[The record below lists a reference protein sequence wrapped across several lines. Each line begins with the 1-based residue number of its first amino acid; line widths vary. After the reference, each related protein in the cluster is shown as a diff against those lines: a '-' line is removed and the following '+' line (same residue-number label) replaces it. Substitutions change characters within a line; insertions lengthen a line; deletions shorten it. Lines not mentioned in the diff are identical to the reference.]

1 MAASRTPK
9 RPRRERLGVAQASS
23 SQAGASGNASA
34 GEPRNPHSR
43 AGPGV
48 SPFSRRD
55 ALPFLVL
62 GLMVAV
68 SYFPALSGGF
78 IWDDVIF
85 TEEPVVRE
93 ASGLRSIWFSPSDIK
108 KEGHYWP
115 IVYTSF
121 WLEHKL
127 WGLAPLG
134 YHLVNVVLHLVNSV
148 LVWRLL
154 LRLAVPGAWVAA
166 AVFAVHPLHVESVAW
181 IIERKDLLS
190 ALFYLT
196 AVLTWIRFVETPA
209 WGRYVLSLAL
219 FTAGML
225 SKTVVVTLPA
235 ALLIWHGWKRER
247 VTSTDLLRLAPF
259 FAVGLGITLGDLSFY
274 TSREPLSLGYSLVER
289 ALIAARALWFY
300 AGKLLW
306 PTDLAV
312 IYPLW
317 DIRAGD
323 PLAWAWVLGA
333 AALAALLWFGRR
345 WFGPGPL
352 AGALFF
358 AVTLSP
364 VLGFVDYGYMQF
376 AFVADRFQYLA
387 GIGVMAVL
395 IGGAAAG
402 AARLPRAVR
411 MGTPYLVAAVLVI
424 LGAMTW
430 RHAGIYRDE
439 IAFFGHI
446 VSHNPDAR
454 DAYLN
459 LAHALTTADRPA
471 EALAAARSAVE
482 KRPDSASA
490 YSNLGLALLKLERLD
505 EAEKILHRGL
515 ELDPR
520 HRNARQNLAEVMR
533 KQKRHEEAVEAYR
546 RVIKRDRRYARAY
559 AGLGDSLYHLQ
570 RYDEAVASM
579 STAISLEPNSS
590 INGTLHVLLGLALQ
604 KLDRL
609 EAAAEHF
616 HRALELD
623 PADARPLVSL
633 AGLRTEQGRS
643 EEANEYLDRARKLN
657 PRDPATLQNAGEA
670 LRKQKR
676 YAEAIE
682 AYRAVLDIDPEYALA
697 HAGLGNTLF
706 QMKRY
711 QEALASV
718 TRAVTLVPDL
728 RIAGSLHVIAGRALQ
743 ELGRPGEAVEQYERA
758 LEINPRNTQAVDRFA
773 MMRFGQKHYQEA
785 LRLYRTLV
793 ELQPD
798 SAQSHSNLGAT
809 LYHLNRLDDAR
820 RSFERALA
828 LDPALKTAQAGLKE
842 ARRRMKLRKEQ

>member
-9 RPRRERLGVAQASS
+9 RPRGEPSGVAQVSS
-23 SQAGASGNASA
+23 SQAGASGNAGA
-34 GEPRNPHSR
+34 GEPRNPRSR

-55 ALPFLVL
+55 ALAVLVL

-85 TEEPVVRE
+85 TEERVVHE

-196 AVLTWIRFVETPA
+196 AVLTWIRFVETPG

-219 FTAGML
+219 FVAGML

-235 ALLIWHGWKRER
+235 ALLIWHWWKRER

-289 ALIAARALWFY
+289 ALIAARALCFY

-312 IYPLW
+312 VYPLW

-323 PLAWAWVLGA
+323 PLAWAYVLGA

-345 WFGPGPL
+345 WSGPGPL
-352 AGALFF
+352 AGALFY

-376 AFVADRFQYLA
+376 ALVADRFQYMA
-387 GIGVMAVL
+387 GIAVMAVL
-395 IGGAAAG
+395 IGGAAEG
-402 AARLPRAVR
+402 TGRLPEAVR
-411 MGTPYLVAAVLVI
+411 KSAPYLVAAVLVV
-424 LGAMTW
+424 LGALTW
-430 RHAGIYRDE
+430 RQAGIYRDE
-439 IAFFGHI
+439 VTFFRHI

-459 LAHALTTADRPA
+459 LAHALIKADRN
-471 EALAAARSAVE
+471 EEGLAASRMAVE

-490 YSNLGLALLKLERLD
+490 YSNLGLALMNQDRLD
-505 EAEKILHRGL
+505 EAEKSLRRGL

-520 HRNARQNLAEVMR
+520 HKNARQNLAETLR
-533 KQKRHEEAVEAYR
+533 KQQRYEAAAEAYS
-546 RVIKRDRRYARAY
+546 RVLKLDRRYALAH
-559 AGLGDSLYHLQ
+559 AGLGDALFRLKRYEEAAASL
-570 RYDEAVASM
+570 
-579 STAISLEPNSS
+579 TKAISLGRDLRMA
-590 INGTLHVLLGLALQ
+590 GTLHVLLGQTLQ
-604 KLDRL
+604 QLGRL
-609 EAAAEHF
+609 EAAAEHL
-616 HRALELD
+616 HRALALNPKD
-623 PADARPLVSL
+623 SRPLVEL
-633 AGLRTEQGRS
+633 ANVRTRQGRPK
-643 EEANEYLDRARKLN
+643 EANDYLDRARKLN
-657 PRDPATLQNAGEA
+657 PRDPATLQNAAEA

-676 YAEAIE
+676 YAEAIDS
-682 AYRAVLDIDPEYALA
+682 YHAVLDIDPEYALA
-697 HAGLGNTLF
+697 HAGLGHTRF
-706 QMKRY
+706 EMKRY
-711 QEALASV
+711 EEAVASL
-718 TRAVTLVPDL
+718 TRALTLEPGL
-728 RIAGSLHVIAGRALQ
+728 QIADSLHVLAGRALQ
-743 ELGRPGEAVEQYERA
+743 ELGQPGEAAEHYERA
-758 LEINPRNTQAVDRFA
+758 LEINPRSPQAVDRFA
-773 MMRFGQKHYQEA
+773 MMRFGQKNYQEA

-798 SAQSHSNLGAT
+798 SAQTHSNLGAS
-809 LYHLNRLDDAR
+809 LFYLNRLDDAR

-828 LDPALKTAQAGLKE
+828 LDPTAKTAQVGLKE
-842 ARRRMKLRKEQ
+842 VRRRLKPRKEQ